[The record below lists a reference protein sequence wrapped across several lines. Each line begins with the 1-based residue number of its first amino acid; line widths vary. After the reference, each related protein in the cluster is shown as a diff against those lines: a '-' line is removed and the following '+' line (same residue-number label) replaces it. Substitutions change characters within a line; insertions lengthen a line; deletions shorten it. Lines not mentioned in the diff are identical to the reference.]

1 MDITSLYK
9 WAVWTILASSKSVT
23 CLIILKSTIT
33 MRNNLTKFEKFT
45 ELTQR
50 WTIKEDLNWTC
61 VLFLM
66 NSFRMYFFNLIVP
79 VSVTQCLWHL
89 SREVLC
95 YSITGDR
102 ETRRSRLEHGYNKKD
117 LIILQLLMS
126 IIYIMA
132 HEAYKVDIISIQV

>member
-1 MDITSLYK
+1 MKSCGYNIFIQVGCLNNTS
-9 WAVWTILASSKSVT
+9 
-23 CLIILKSTIT
+23 IIKICYLSYNFEIHNHNE
-33 MRNNLTKFEKFT
+33 NNLTKFEKFT
-45 ELTQR
+45 ELGDGLLR
-50 WTIKEDLNWTC
+50 RIWTELACSSWWILSECT
-61 VLFLM
+61 F
-66 NSFRMYFFNLIVP
+66 STFI